1 MPDQRDAEYLEYVR
15 SAVPKLRRLAFVLT
29 QDAHR
34 GDDLVQ
40 NTLLKLFTRWGR
52 ARRVEDLDAYARK
65 ILVRMFLSDR
75 RTGWAQRVQ
84 LFDDVPERPQ
94 PESDPSTRMV
104 LSDALA
110 TLPPKQRATLVLR
123 FYADLSVEQAATAL
137 GCPVGTVKSHT
148 ARGLA
153 ALRRALPDDASN
165 QARS

>member
-1 MPDQRDAEYLEYVR
+1 MSDADYLEYVR

-40 NTLLKLFTRWGR
+40 TTLLKLFTRWGR
-52 ARRVEDLDAYARK
+52 AKRVGDLDAYARK
-65 ILVRMFLSDR
+65 ILVRTFLSEW
-75 RTGWAQRVQ
+75 RTGWSRRVL
-84 LFDDVPERPQ
+84 LFDDLPERQ
-94 PESDPSTRMV
+94 TVETDPSTRLV
-104 LSDALA
+104 LSAALA

-123 FYADLSVEQAATAL
+123 FYADLSVEQTAAAL
-137 GCPVGTVKSHT
+137 GCPAGTVKSHT

-153 ALRRALPDDASN
+153 ALRRTLHDDAPN